1 MTEINADWLTSDG
14 SKAVTGMLTR
24 AGFEVYFVG
33 GCVRN
38 ALVEMYVADLDLAT
52 NARPDVVMKLAQDA
66 GLKVIPTG
74 IDYGTVTVIADHRP
88 YEITT
93 YRTDVETD
101 GRHAVI
107 AFSDTLQDDAVRR
120 DFTMNA
126 LYCAPDGSVIDPVGG
141 IPDLRAN
148 HVRFI
153 NDPDA
158 RIREDYLRILR
169 FFRFYAW
176 FGDPEQGL
184 DADGLAACAANLDG
198 LDTLAKERVQ
208 TEIIKTLLARDPAPA
223 MASMAISGVLL
234 RLLPGADASTL
245 ARLVHLEE
253 KLGRPAHWHTRLA
266 AINPGDVATLLR
278 LSKADTIEFTRIR
291 EGALSE
297 QIPSAMGYEVGGEL
311 AIEAL
316 MLREV
321 LTGQPVTQ
329 DAMDAA
335 HFANLQVFP
344 VKADHLMP
352 TYEGKALGARLA
364 YLKSEWIK
372 STFAMTKADLLALP

>member
-1 MTEINADWLTSDG
+1 MTKLSADWLTSDG
-14 SKAVTGMLTR
+14 PKAVTGMLR
-24 AGFEVYFVG
+24 DAGHEVYFAG

-38 ALVEMYVADLDLAT
+38 ALVDMHVSDLDLAT
-52 NARPDVVMKLAQDA
+52 NARPEVVMKLAQDA

-74 IDYGTVTVIADHRP
+74 IDHGTVTVVSDHRP

-93 YRTDVETD
+93 FRTDVETD
-101 GRHAVI
+101 GRHAVV
-107 AFSDTLQDDAVRR
+107 AFSETLQDDAVRR

-126 LYCAPDGSVIDPVGG
+126 LYCAPDGTVIDPVGG
-141 IPDLRAN
+141 IADLRAN
-148 HVRFI
+148 RVRFI

-176 FGDPEQGL
+176 FGDPDQGL

-198 LDTLAKERVQ
+198 LETLAKDRVQ
-208 TEIIKTLLARDPAPA
+208 TEIIKTLLAPNPTPA

-234 RLLPGADASTL
+234 RLLPGADPAPL
-245 ARLVHLEE
+245 ALLIHLEE
-253 KLGRPAHWHTRLA
+253 TLGRPAHWHTRLA

-278 LSKADTIEFTRIR
+278 LSKADTVEFTRIR
-291 EGALSE
+291 EGALSDE
-297 QIPSAMGYEVGGEL
+297 TPSAMGYAIGGEL

-316 MLREV
+316 MLRDV
-321 LTGQPVTQ
+321 LAGQPVTQ

-335 HFANLQVFP
+335 RFANLQVFP
-344 VKADHLMP
+344 IKAKDLMP
-352 TYEGKALGARLA
+352 MYEGKALGARLDH
-364 YLKSEWIK
+364 LKTQWIK
-372 STFAMTKADLLALP
+372 STFSMTKADLLALP